1 MRFLLSF
8 LFSSTLFFANAQEST
23 LVWHT
28 DMMKAV
34 DLSIKEKKP
43 LMLFFTGSDWCGWC
57 KKLDKDVYE
66 NPVIEKYIGENFY
79 AVKMNSETEG
89 QVVFQGDTFKLLPHN
104 GRKLTNTLALKLMNN
119 RSAYPTTAF
128 LDEKLSLF
136 TSIPGYMEAKEYEAV
151 IKYFSQ
157 NAYKTQSWDDY
168 KLKFVAESK

>member
-1 MRFLLSF
+1 MKKIIFLLFF
-8 LFSSTLFFANAQEST
+8 LTPLKNVAQEIHWLT
-23 LVWHT
+23 FAQMLEAHRKQPKKVI
-28 DMMKAV
+28 V
-34 DLSIKEKKP
+34 DIY
-43 LMLFFTGSDWCGWC
+43 TDWCGWC